1 MNSDKNSN
9 KVDIA
14 NGRKLRALVCGHTGA
29 TGQALLDAL
38 IASPDYESIVA
49 VGRRESAAHRGEPKL
64 QQHIVEN
71 MLELS
76 TTHPNIANGFDA
88 AFCCIG
94 TTFNDVFKQS
104 KAAEYLSVDFGIA
117 TEFAKFAKL
126 SGVEFFAI
134 ITGDKSDSKSKFRMT
149 KVKGETEDFVISLGF
164 PRVAILRPG
173 LLNRGKGRRGWMEQV
188 ATLGGI
194 FGLPVRKLAQ
204 SMVWMNLH
212 QTESLKRYETIDIRK
227 AIKSFE
233 SSNTIL

>member
-1 MNSDKNSN
+1 MNSDQNSN
-9 KVDIA
+9 NVDIA
-14 NGRKLRALVCGHTGA
+14 HGRKLRALVCGHTGA

-49 VGRRESAAHRGEPKL
+49 VGRRESAAHRGVPKL
-64 QQHIVEN
+64 KQYIVEN

-76 TTHPNIANGFDA
+76 TTHPNIADGFDA

-94 TTFNDVFKQS
+94 TTFNDVFKKS
-104 KAAEYLSVDFGIA
+104 KAAEYQSVDFGIA
-117 TEFAKFAKL
+117 TEFAKLAKM
-126 SGVEFFAI
+126 SGVEFFSI
-134 ITGDKSDSKSKFRMT
+134 ITGDKSDSNSKMRMT
-149 KVKGETEDFVISLGF
+149 KVKGETEDFVISLGI

-194 FGLPVRKLAQ
+194 FGLPVKKLAQ

-212 QTESLKRYETIDIRK
+212 QTESLKRYETVDIRK
-227 AIKSFE
+227 AIMSFE
-233 SSNTIL
+233 SSHVI